1 MVNNLLTVWGT
12 IGSVLL
18 AILILLM
25 MITIHEFGH
34 YVVGKILK
42 FKIDEFSIGF
52 GPALF
57 KKKRK
62 KSDEIFA
69 LRLIPLGG
77 YCAFAGEDELE
88 EERKKRPKKKRKKKN
103 GDTMSED
110 EPAKE
115 PFTEMEEEIQTPSD
129 TILITPV
136 PEERMGEGAPA
147 QSIAECAAPS
157 AEVPAEGNISLE
169 PAKEGINAPDAPS
182 EEGENAPAQ
191 PAKHADDGLFTHKKP
206 WQRILVLLAGAFM
219 NYLLAVV
226 LIIILFASYGQSL
239 IKVGGI
245 EAAEE
250 YPAEY
255 SLRADDILLSVNG
268 KGIYVPADLYYGLNG
283 KKEGTIVKFSVLR
296 MQEDGSYQMQT
307 AEVMLRSDVKV
318 RNSTDYA
325 TVWPALGIDVKTEV
339 DEENG
344 VKTSY
349 YLIGTTYHR
358 FGFFDTIGRS
368 FMYSFKISGSIFR
381 VIGELFTGRIGIK
394 SLGGPVTTITT
405 TSKFVAANGFRGFL
419 EMAAFIGVNLAVV
432 NLMPIPALDGS
443 KIVFTIIEWIRKK
456 PISRKVEAV
465 IHAVGLVLL
474 FAFAIVVDV
483 LQFI

>member
-1 MVNNLLTVWGT
+1 MANNLLSVWGT

-18 AILILLM
+18 AILILLI

-88 EERKKRPKKKRKKKN
+88 EERKKKPKKKRKTKDD
-103 GDTMSED
+103 GTMSED
-110 EPAKE
+110 APSGEPFAEIKEGENGTEETILLTPAPEEAQTRTEGEEVSEPTAKE
-115 PFTEMEEEIQTPSD
+115 PAPEIPS
-129 TILITPV
+129 
-136 PEERMGEGAPA
+136 EGA
-147 QSIAECAAPS
+147 
-157 AEVPAEGNISLE
+157 
-169 PAKEGINAPDAPS
+169 
-182 EEGENAPAQ
+182 ENAPA
-191 PAKHADDGLFTHKKP
+191 PPEEKDTSGLFTHKKP

-219 NYLLAVV
+219 NYLLALF
-226 LIIILFASYGQSL
+226 LILILLASYGQSL
-239 IKVGGI
+239 IKVGGV
-245 EAAEE
+245 EAVEE
-250 YPAEY
+250 VPAEY

-268 KGIYVPADLYYGLNG
+268 KGIYVPADLYFGLNG
-283 KKEGTIVKFSVLR
+283 KKEGDIVKFSLLR
-296 MQEDGSYQMQT
+296 KQEEGSYQRQT
-307 AEVMLRSDVKV
+307 VEVMLRGDVKV
-318 RNSTDYA
+318 KNSSDYH
-325 TVWPALGIDVKTEV
+325 TVWPALGIDV
-339 DEENG
+339 EERG
-344 VKTSY
+344 DIGY
-349 YLIGTTYHR
+349 YMIGTTYHR
-358 FGFFDTIGRS
+358 FGFFETLGRT

-381 VIGELFTGRIGIK
+381 VVGELLTGKIGIK
-394 SLGGPVTTITT
+394 TLGGPVTTIST
-405 TSKFVAANGFRGFL
+405 TSQVVAANGFRGFL

-456 PISRKVEAV
+456 PISRKVEAI
-465 IHAVGLVLL
+465 IHAVGIVFL

-483 LQFI
+483 LQFV

>member
-1 MVNNLLTVWGT
+1 MANNLLSVWGT

-18 AILILLM
+18 AILILLI

-52 GPALF
+52 GPAIF

-88 EERKKRPKKKRKKKN
+88 EERKKKPKKRRKKKDE
-103 GDTMSED
+103 GTMSED
-110 EPAKE
+110 APSEE
-115 PFTEMEEEIQTPSD
+115 PFAEIKEGEQRTEE
-129 TILITPV
+129 TILLTPV
-136 PEERMGEGAPA
+136 PEEAQARTEGEEITEPLPELAPEAAPDEGIKDSEASSREGA
-147 QSIAECAAPS
+147 ETAPS
-157 AEVPAEGNISLE
+157 
-169 PAKEGINAPDAPS
+169 PS
-182 EEGENAPAQ
+182 E
-191 PAKHADDGLFTHKKP
+191 KKDTSGLFTHKKP

-219 NYLLAVV
+219 NYLLALV
-226 LIIILFASYGQSL
+226 LILILLASYGQSL
-239 IKVGGI
+239 IKVGGTK
-245 EAAEE
+245 AVEE

-255 SLRADDILLSVNG
+255 SLQADDILLSVNG

-283 KKEGTIVKFSVLR
+283 KKEGTIVKFGLLR
-296 MQEDGSYQMQT
+296 KQEDGSYQRQT

-318 RNSTDYA
+318 RNSSDYH
-325 TVWPALGIDVKTEV
+325 TVWPALGIDIEERGEV
-339 DEENG
+339 G
-344 VKTSY
+344 Y
-349 YLIGTTYHR
+349 YMIGTTYHR
-358 FGFFDTIGRS
+358 FGFSDTLGRS

-381 VIGELFTGRIGIK
+381 VIGELFTGKIGIK
-394 SLGGPVTTITT
+394 SLGGPATTIST
-405 TSKFVAANGFRGFL
+405 TSKVVAANGFRGFL

-456 PISRKVEAV
+456 PISRKVEAI
-465 IHAVGLVLL
+465 IHAVGIVFL

-483 LQFI
+483 LQFV